1 MGNHFS
7 KNIELKKAFVKF
19 RHTKIKIKK
28 PFGWINWI
36 TLTSLWTEPSNE
48 LAISFFSHF
57 PVHFP
62 QEKVI
67 KNTWCMAFPH
77 KFSVI
82 DFQKHFMWTS
92 LLPESKYSSLDIN
105 ISSNEDKDVNTLA
118 PIQAESIRCLFS
130 CIRTCLVTFCV
141 TRPLSSFIIL
151 PWKPGISE
159 FPPEIVIGEKEINVI
174 DWEGCVSPRT
184 FSHTKMW
191 RVYLTASNTALD
203 ADSLVRWNYWILQ
216 GIRCERVGV
225 ALNSTASTRI
235 LYIWVACSLVRYL
248 FVTRTTEI

>member
-19 RHTKIKIKK
+19 RHTKMKIKK

-118 PIQAESIRCLFS
+118 PIQAEFIPCLFS

-191 RVYLTASNTALD
+191 RVYLTASNTVFG
-203 ADSLVRWNYWILQ
+203 ADVLVRQKSLILPNIWWVRFLVFKTS
-216 GIRCERVGV
+216 G
-225 ALNSTASTRI
+225 NSPSTFC
-235 LYIWVACSLVRYL
+235 L
-248 FVTRTTEI
+248 THRTIYSPFT

>member
-174 DWEGCVSPRT
+174 DWEGCVSLST
-184 FSHTKMW
+184 DL
-191 RVYLTASNTALD
+191 LTYINVKGLPN
-203 ADSLVRWNYWILQ
+203 SLKY
-216 GIRCERVGV
+216 GIRCGR
-225 ALNSTASTRI
+225 ACTAKKFNFTE
-235 LYIWVACSLVRYL
+235 YLVSKV
-248 FVTRTTEI
+248 FGF